1 MTTIQAANGKAQ
13 ESKRETQQRDPYRA
27 PRLVPLGTAVGL
39 VQGGLG
45 LYRDSS
51 STIQGRHG

>member
-1 MTTIQAANGKAQ
+1 MKTIQAATGKAQ
-13 ESKRETQQRDPYRA
+13 EPKRETQQQDTYRA
-27 PRLVPLGTAVGL
+27 PRPAPLGTAVGL

-45 LYRDSS
+45 LYRNSR

>member
-1 MTTIQAANGKAQ
+1 MKTIQPAAGKAQ
-13 ESKRETQQRDPYRA
+13 EPKRETQQQDTYRA
-27 PRLVPLGTAVGL
+27 PRLVHLGTAVGL

>member
-1 MTTIQAANGKAQ
+1 MKTMQAATDKVR
-13 ESKRETQQRDPYRA
+13 EPKREAEQDAYRA
-27 PRLVPLGTAVGL
+27 PRLIALGTAVGL